1 MTIKTTGTSPSL
13 TPDNVEA
20 KLGRPEGPPPA
31 DENLTPDNTRAK
43 LGRLEGQTPANVDLS
58 PDPALAKRPGGQGK
72 GAQRR

>member
-1 MTIKTTGTSPSL
+1 VRVRL
-13 TPDNVEA
+13 TLIVSADRDAA
-20 KLGRPEGPPPA
+20 KLGRKEGQPSDPK
-31 DENLTPDNTRAK
+31 LTPSNTEAK